1 MELLDLSDPSN
12 IVAEFYDSVRY
23 HTTVCGTIP
32 QCAVPYHN
40 LRYHT
45 TEDIIVIVTHM
56 RTLNL
61 TFTILII
68 HIFNEAM
75 GKCFL

>member
-12 IVAEFYDSVRY
+12 IVAEFYHSVQY
-23 HTTVCGTIP
+23 HTTGDV
-32 QCAVPYHN
+32 
-40 LRYHT
+40 
-45 TEDIIVIVTHM
+45 IVIVTHI

-68 HIFNEAM
+68 HTFNEAM
-75 GKCFL
+75 GQCFL